1 MTLKEL
7 LQVIEDQNIDLDT
20 EVYIELDTDEVYNV
34 KNPRIKQIL
43 SKNYLV
49 IDIA

>member
-20 EVYIELDTDEVYNV
+20 EVYIELDTDEVYDV
-34 KNPRIKQIL
+34 KNHRIKQIL

>member
-20 EVYIELDTDEVYNV
+20 EVYIELDTDEVYDV
-34 KNPRIKQIL
+34 KNPRY
-43 SKNYLV
+43 KNINGRYYLV
-49 IDIA
+49 ISIV

>member
-20 EVYIELDTDEVYNV
+20 EVYIELDTDEVYDV
-34 KNPRIKQIL
+34 KNTRIKQIL

>member
-20 EVYIELDTDEVYNV
+20 EVYIELDTDEVYDV
-34 KNPRIKQIL
+34 KK
-43 SKNYLV
+43 S
-49 IDIA
+49 